1 MKTSDRVRAEARS
14 RASRRLRN
22 MTIGTAILGVAAT
35 GSLGWAAAGT
45 PVGGTATSS
54 SAATVTTAT
63 TQPHQHHEHLD
74 CRNGRPDGE
83 RPGGHGV
90 DRERPRKHR
99 GHLTPVAPDAIGQA
113 DELAGPVDDP
123 AGPVGAVIGQA
134 AEPAGPVGA
143 VIAQADWRA
152 LGTGVRLLVLDG
164 DLARARSAVERVL
177 DEVDLAYSRFRP
189 DSELMAVNAAAGR
202 TVHLGPLLAR
212 ALQGVIDA
220 ARRTGGAVD
229 PTVGRALRV
238 VGYDA
243 DFGLLAGTTRPIE
256 LRVAP
261 VPGWSSMAFDP
272 HARTLRVPPGVELDL
287 GSTGKGLAADLAA
300 AAALE
305 ATGAETG
312 VLVSLGGD
320 IATAGRVPDG
330 GWRILLSEDS
340 NVPSDSEGEVI
351 AIQRG
356 AVATSSTTVRR
367 WGTSEGVTVH
377 HIIDPR
383 TGLPADT
390 PWRTATVV
398 AATCEEANAASTAAI
413 VIGAAAPAW
422 IEAAGLPARLVAND
436 GSIVRLAG
444 WPEPSGLELAT
455 GP

>member
-1 MKTSDRVRAEARS
+1 
-14 RASRRLRN
+14 
-22 MTIGTAILGVAAT
+22 
-35 GSLGWAAAGT
+35 
-45 PVGGTATSS
+45 
-54 SAATVTTAT
+54 
-63 TQPHQHHEHLD
+63 
-74 CRNGRPDGE
+74 
-83 RPGGHGV
+83 
-90 DRERPRKHR
+90 
-99 GHLTPVAPDAIGQA
+99 VAPDAIGQA

-123 AGPVGAVIGQA
+123 AGPADAVIR
-134 AEPAGPVGA
+134 
-143 VIAQADWRA
+143 QADWRA

-164 DLARARSAVERVL
+164 DLALARSAVEHVL

-189 DSELMAVNAAAGR
+189 DSELMAVNASAGQTIR
-202 TVHLGPLLAR
+202 LSQLLAQ
-212 ALQGVIDA
+212 AFQVAIEA
-220 ARRTGGAVD
+220 ARRTRGAVD
-229 PTVGRALRV
+229 PTIGRALRV

-261 VPGWSSMAFDP
+261 VPGWYAMAFDP

-300 AAALE
+300 AAAYK
-305 ATGAETG
+305 ATGVETG

-330 GWRILLSEDS
+330 GWRILISEDS
-340 NVPSDSEGEVI
+340 NTPSDGDGEVI

-367 WGTSEGVTVH
+367 WATSGGVAVH

-383 TGLPADT
+383 TGLSADT
-390 PWRTATVV
+390 PWRTATIV

-413 VIGAAAPAW
+413 VLGAAAPAW

-436 GSIVRLAG
+436 GSVVRLAG
-444 WPEPSGLELAT
+444 WPHPSGLEPVT
-455 GP
+455 GL

>member
-1 MKTSDRVRAEARS
+1 MTGRADEV
-14 RASRRLRN
+14 
-22 MTIGTAILGVAAT
+22 TA
-35 GSLGWAAAGT
+35 
-45 PVGGTATSS
+45 
-54 SAATVTTAT
+54 
-63 TQPHQHHEHLD
+63 Q
-74 CRNGRPDGE
+74 
-83 RPGGHGV
+83 
-90 DRERPRKHR
+90 
-99 GHLTPVAPDAIGQA
+99 APDRIG
-113 DELAGPVDDP
+113 
-123 AGPVGAVIGQA
+123 
-134 AEPAGPVGA
+134 
-143 VIAQADWRA
+143 QADWRA

-164 DLARARSAVERVL
+164 DLAAARTAVEHVL
-177 DEVDLAYSRFRP
+177 DDVDLAYSRFRP

-202 TVHLGPLLAR
+202 TVRLGSLLAR
-212 ALQGVIDA
+212 ALQGSIDG

-243 DFGLLAGTTRPIE
+243 DFRLLAGTSRPIE
-256 LRVAP
+256 LHMAP
-261 VPGWSSMAFDP
+261 VPGWSTMAFDSP
-272 HARTLRVPPGVELDL
+272 ARTLRVRPGVELDL

-300 AAALE
+300 AAALRAIGVAAIG
-305 ATGAETG
+305 ATGVASG

-330 GWRILLSEDS
+330 GWRILLAEDS
-340 NVPSDSEGEVI
+340 NAPSDGEGEVV

-356 AVATSSTTVRR
+356 AMATSSTTVRR

-413 VIGAAAPAW
+413 VLGRAACGW
-422 IEAAGLPARLVAND
+422 LEAARLPARLVAND

-444 WPEPSGLELAT
+444 WPDPSALETAT
-455 GP
+455 QP